1 MNVLRLH
8 THNGSAQEPFQNH
21 VMIKE
26 QKTTIDVDV
35 IVATSLKEKES
46 KCLPCC
52 EWGFQSIDIALCKL
66 CKSAGVNFVSFI
78 MIVKTKQKIY
88 VQTLW

>member
-26 QKTTIDVDV
+26 QKTTIDV
-35 IVATSLKEKES
+35 EK
-46 KCLPCC
+46 
-52 EWGFQSIDIALCKL
+52 
-66 CKSAGVNFVSFI
+66 
-78 MIVKTKQKIY
+78 
-88 VQTLW
+88 LWQLAERK

>member
-26 QKTTIDVDV
+26 QKTTI
-35 IVATSLKEKES
+35 
-46 KCLPCC
+46 
-52 EWGFQSIDIALCKL
+52 
-66 CKSAGVNFVSFI
+66 GVE
-78 MIVKTKQKIY
+78 
-88 VQTLW
+88 TLWQLA